1 MSSSI
6 LDRVGSGIAVP
17 NSGIAVGPTGGSM
30 TSTRRDEC
38 IVLMRLTQASTLE
51 YTIARSDGGPE
62 PSTFHGEW
70 VGGSG
75 ETATDAAGSAKDCR
89 PVVTGDLM
97 AGLRGTACST
107 T

>member
-1 MSSSI
+1 MPKGVASEKRCQHI
-6 LDRVGSGIAVP
+6 DWAELGTKCQGSKWLAPQSAVQVHIVVFQ
-17 NSGIAVGPTGGSM
+17 NGKVMFGAGP
-30 TSTRRDEC
+30 
-38 IVLMRLTQASTLE
+38 
-51 YTIARSDGGPE
+51 DGGPE
-62 PSTFHGEW
+62 PLTFCGEW

-75 ETATDAAGSAKDCR
+75 ETVTDAAGSAKDCR